1 MNLDQKLST
10 SCPKSCRL
18 FFGVFACTAAISLM
32 LAIVGGMSSPSR
44 AQTPPKYNVLFL
56 IADDL
61 NNMLGCYGYNLA
73 QSPRI
78 DRLAAQGVI
87 FERAYNQ
94 FPLCAPSRNSF
105 LTGLYPNSTG
115 VLSNQVMFRQ
125 TIPQHVSM
133 PQAFRQAGYF
143 VARVGKLYHYGVPRS
158 VGTDG
163 HDDPVS
169 WEVKVNPAGV
179 DRLEE
184 EPHIFSLIPGR
195 FGATLSWYAS
205 PKGDR
210 FHTDG
215 KIADE
220 AIWLLE
226 RCAKKETRPFF
237 LSVGF
242 FRPHTPYVAPKEYFD
257 LYPLEQVPLI
267 KPAEGEDANVPW
279 PALATRRKEEIAMS
293 DDLRRQAHQA
303 YLASISFMDAQVGR
317 VIDALESFGLKDR
330 TIIVFT
336 SDHGYHMGEHGLYQ
350 KMTLFEQS
358 ARVPLIV
365 VVPGLTKPGS
375 VVTTPVGLV
384 DLYPTLAELCGVPRP
399 ENLQGQSLVPMLR
412 NPEEKGRGWALTQ
425 VTRRRGG
432 KEFFGYSIRTERY
445 RYTEWDGGAEGRE
458 LYDHA
463 EDPQERFN
471 RVDDPKYQQVVQ
483 ELAALLQEAVRQSL
497 PPSGEIPKLIE
508 QQNYVPM
515 LTESVER

>member
-1 MNLDQKLST
+1 MTDHTPHSRADK
-10 SCPKSCRL
+10 
-18 FFGVFACTAAISLM
+18 
-32 LAIVGGMSSPSR
+32 PSR
-44 AQTPPKYNVLFL
+44 TFRLVLWVGMGIIFLLGAFDGYAAASQEQTPRNYNVLFL

-61 NNMLGCYGYNLA
+61 NNMLGCYGYTLA
-73 QSPRI
+73 KSPHI
-78 DRLAAQGVI
+78 DRLAAEGVK

-115 VLSNQVMFRQ
+115 VLNNQVMFRQ
-125 TIPQHVSM
+125 TIPRHVSM
-133 PQAFRQAGYF
+133 PQAFRRAGYF

-158 VGTDG
+158 IGTDG
-163 HDDPVS
+163 NDDPVS
-169 WEVKVNPAGV
+169 WEVKANPAGV

-195 FGATLSWYAS
+195 FGGTLSWYAS

-210 FHTDG
+210 YHTDG

-237 LSVGF
+237 LAVGF

-267 KPAEGEDANVPW
+267 KPGEGEDANVPW
-279 PALATRRKEEIAMS
+279 PALATRRKEEMAMS
-293 DDLRRQAHQA
+293 DDLRRQALQA

-317 VIDALESFGLKDR
+317 VVAALETLGLKDR

-350 KMTLFEQS
+350 KMTLFEES
-358 ARVPLIV
+358 ARVPLIL
-365 VVPGLTKPGS
+365 VVPGLTKAGS
-375 VVTTPVGLV
+375 VVSTPVGLV

-412 NPEEKGRGWALTQ
+412 NPAEKGRGWALTQ

-458 LYDHA
+458 LYDHQTDPRELVNRA
-463 EDPQERFN
+463 EDPA
-471 RVDDPKYQQVVQ
+471 YQQVVQ
-483 ELAALLQEAVRQSL
+483 ELAALLKEAVQQTF
-497 PPSGEIPKLIE
+497 PPSGEIPKVIE
-508 QQNYVPM
+508 QQIYIPM
-515 LTESVER
+515 LVESVER

>member
-1 MNLDQKLST
+1 
-10 SCPKSCRL
+10 
-18 FFGVFACTAAISLM
+18 
-32 LAIVGGMSSPSR
+32 
-44 AQTPPKYNVLFL
+44 
-56 IADDL
+56 
-61 NNMLGCYGYNLA
+61 
-73 QSPRI
+73 
-78 DRLAAQGVI
+78 
-87 FERAYNQ
+87 
-94 FPLCAPSRNSF
+94 
-105 LTGLYPNSTG
+105 
-115 VLSNQVMFRQ
+115 
-125 TIPQHVSM
+125 
-133 PQAFRQAGYF
+133 
-143 VARVGKLYHYGVPRS
+143 
-158 VGTDG
+158 
-163 HDDPVS
+163 
-169 WEVKVNPAGV
+169 
-179 DRLEE
+179 
-184 EPHIFSLIPGR
+184 
-195 FGATLSWYAS
+195 
-205 PKGDR
+205 
-210 FHTDG
+210 
-215 KIADE
+215 
-220 AIWLLE
+220 
-226 RCAKKETRPFF
+226 
-237 LSVGF
+237 
-242 FRPHTPYVAPKEYFD
+242 
-257 LYPLEQVPLI
+257 
-267 KPAEGEDANVPW
+267 
-279 PALATRRKEEIAMS
+279 
-293 DDLRRQAHQA
+293 
-303 YLASISFMDAQVGR
+303 MDAQVGR
-317 VIDALESFGLKDR
+317 VLDALESFGLKDR